1 VKLLAYSDTVELG
14 GADLCLAHL
23 LERLPPSIEVAVAGV
38 SERIVERIARA
49 RPSASSHVVARP
61 RSGHDLGSLV
71 EHFRLIR
78 ELAPDIVHASLASP
92 WSCQYAIAAAALARR
107 PRIVAVYQ
115 LAVPPMSERQRR
127 AKRLTAR
134 AVDRHV
140 GVGERTSREIER
152 LVGLPS
158 GSVHTI
164 HNGVPDEPAIVSR
177 ETQPRPLLGSIGRL
191 EPQKGMDVLIR
202 ALADVDDATLVVV
215 GDGSER
221 GRLEEL
227 ARTVKV
233 SERVQWKGWSDAP
246 RGYLGMLDVFVLPSR
261 NEGFP
266 LALLEALLAGTAVV
280 ASDVGSV
287 AEAVRDGETGLL
299 VPPEDHIA
307 LAGALRRLLAD
318 PALGSRMSERGR
330 QTVLDHF
337 TADHMATAFE
347 SLYHELWE

>member
-1 VKLLAYSDTVELG
+1 MRLIAYTDTVELG

-23 LERLPPSIEVAVAGV
+23 LERLEPSIEVTVVGV
-38 SERIVERIARA
+38 SERIVERVARA
-49 RPSASSHVVARP
+49 RPSASSRVVARP
-61 RSGHDLGSLV
+61 RSGHDLRSLL
-71 EHFRLIR
+71 EHLRLIR
-78 ELAPDIVHASLASP
+78 DVAPDIVHASLASP

-115 LAVPPMSERQRR
+115 LAVPPVSERQRR

-134 AVDRHV
+134 AIDRHV
-140 GVGERTSREIER
+140 GVGERTSREIET

-164 HNGVPDEPAIVSR
+164 HNGVPDELTALAR
-177 ETQPRPLLGSIGRL
+177 EPQPRPLVGTVGRL
-191 EPQKGMDVLIR
+191 EPQKGVDVLIR
-202 ALADVDDATLVVV
+202 ALAEVEDATLLIV

-221 GRLEEL
+221 ERLEEL
-227 ARTVKV
+227 ARAVEV
-233 SERVQWKGWSDAP
+233 SERVEWKGWSDDP
-246 RGYLGMLDVFVLPSR
+246 RSHLATLDVFVLPSR

-266 LALLEALLAGTAVV
+266 LAVLEALLAGTAVV

-299 VPPEDHIA
+299 VPPEDHVA

-318 PALGSRMSERGR
+318 RTLGPRMGERGR
-330 QTVLDHF
+330 QVVLDHF
-337 TADHMATAFE
+337 TADHMTRAFE
-347 SLYHELWE
+347 SLYDELTG

>member
-1 VKLLAYSDTVELG
+1 MKLLAYTDTVELG

-23 LERLPPSIEVAVAGV
+23 VERLAPSIDVAVAGV
-38 SERIVERIARA
+38 SERIVERIAGA
-49 RPSASSHVVARP
+49 RPSASSHVVAEP
-61 RSGHDLGSLV
+61 RSGHDLRSLV
-71 EHFRLIR
+71 EHVRLIR

-115 LAVPPMSERQRR
+115 LAVPPVSERQRR

-140 GVGERTSREIER
+140 GVGKRTSREIER
-152 LVGLPS
+152 LVGLPRD
-158 GSVHTI
+158 SVRTI
-164 HNGVPDEPAIVSR
+164 HNGVPDEPPIVSR
-177 ETQPRPLLGSIGRL
+177 ATRPKPLLGSIGRL

-202 ALADVDDATLVVV
+202 ALAEVDDATLLVV

-221 GRLEEL
+221 ARLEEL
-227 ARTVKV
+227 ADAVGV
-233 SERVQWKGWSDAP
+233 SERVEWMGWSDTP
-246 RGYLGMLDVFVLPSR
+246 RGYLGMLDVFILPSR

-287 AEAVRDGETGLL
+287 AEVIQDGETGLL
-299 VPPEDHIA
+299 VPPEDDMA
-307 LAGALRRLLAD
+307 LAVALRRLLTD
-318 PALGSRMSERGR
+318 PELGRRMGERGR

-337 TADHMATAFE
+337 TADHMARAFE
-347 SLYHELWE
+347 SLYNELAE